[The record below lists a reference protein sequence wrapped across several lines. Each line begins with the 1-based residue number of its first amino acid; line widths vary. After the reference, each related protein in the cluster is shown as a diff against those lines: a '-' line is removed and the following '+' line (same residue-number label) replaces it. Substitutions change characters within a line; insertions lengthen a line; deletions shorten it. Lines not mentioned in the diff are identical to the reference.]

1 MAYFWIEKY
10 DNGDIRLKIM
20 TQEECELLANERV
33 RAGKTPPY
41 LTTSFP
47 KCLND
52 MKEGRVILIKGDT
65 IVPKPITEVT
75 YYEIE

>member
-10 DNGDIRLKIM
+10 NNGDIRLKIM
-20 TQEECELLANERV
+20 TQEECESVVNERV
-33 RAGKTPPY
+33 RAKKTPPY

-47 KCLND
+47 KYLND
-52 MKEGRVILIKGDT
+52 LKEGRVILIKGDT
-65 IVPKPITEVT
+65 IVPKPVTEVT